1 MALLGVKTLI
11 VTNAAGGVNPTFNK
25 GDLMIIKDHINF
37 PGLAGK
43 HPLVGP
49 NMDKFGP
56 RFCSLERAYN
66 PELVKLIQTVASKL
80 GLSSIIKTG
89 VYCMVSGPSYE
100 TAAEQQFLHR
110 IGADAIGMS
119 TAPEVIV
126 ARHSGIEV
134 LGISLITNL
143 ANFDPAPN
151 EVTTHGEVLEVSEQ
165 RAGDCQRLVQ
175 EIVKHLK

>member
-1 MALLGVKTLI
+1 
-11 VTNAAGGVNPTFNK
+11 
-25 GDLMIIKDHINF
+25 
-37 PGLAGK
+37 
-43 HPLVGP
+43 
-49 NMDKFGP
+49 
-56 RFCSLERAYN
+56 
-66 PELVKLIQTVASKL
+66 
-80 GLSSIIKTG
+80 
-89 VYCMVSGPSYE
+89 
-100 TAAEQQFLHR
+100 
-110 IGADAIGMS
+110 MS